1 MVIWS
6 PLATSFLP
14 SCTTQIAINKSTKFR
29 RENSG
34 PASERYSVVALP
46 KERAA
51 PVILPRTFGAHED
64 TRESL
69 EYWHGPV
76 IPALRNRGRKIAASS
91 RPAWSSWVA
100 VDKSACYQTC

>member
-14 SCTTQIAINKSTKFR
+14 SCTAQIAINKSTKFR

-34 PASERYSVVALP
+34 PASEPYSVVALP
-46 KERAA
+46 KEKAA
-51 PVILPRTFGAHED
+51 PVILPRTFGAHEY

-69 EYWHGPV
+69 E
-76 IPALRNRGRKIAASS
+76 
-91 RPAWSSWVA
+91 
-100 VDKSACYQTC
+100 